1 MTPPRTGIKFCGM
14 TRAEDVRLAV
24 DLGVDLIGLVFAARS
39 PRRLAIAQAQALR
52 VLVPPGIGVVAL
64 VMDTPRKDVE
74 GVVAALR
81 PDYLQFHGSEDAAH
95 CASFGLPYF
104 KAIAMGDGGDPLP
117 AMAAFPSAY
126 GYVLDGHGAGEQ
138 GGSGRSFDWHRL
150 PQATSKPILLAGGLR
165 AANVAAAIR
174 TARPWGVDV
183 SSGIESAPGI
193 KDAGQMRSF
202 IAEVRAQ

>member
-1 MTPPRTGIKFCGM
+1 MTPPRTRIKFCGM

-126 GYVLDGHGAGEQ
+126 GYVLDGHGAGAST
-138 GGSGRSFDWHRL
+138 GTACHRRHPSRSCWPVACAPPTWRRPSAPRVPGAWTCPAASSPHPASRTPGRC
-150 PQATSKPILLAGGLR
+150 A
-165 AANVAAAIR
+165 
-174 TARPWGVDV
+174 V
-183 SSGIESAPGI
+183 SSPKCVRNKRGI
-193 KDAGQMRSF
+193 R
-202 IAEVRAQ
+202 

>member
-1 MTPPRTGIKFCGM
+1 MTPPRTRIKFCGM

-81 PDYLQFHGSEDAAH
+81 PEWVIGV
-95 CASFGLPYF
+95 
-104 KAIAMGDGGDPLP
+104 GGF
-117 AMAAFPSAY
+117 AEA
-126 GYVLDGHGAGEQ
+126 
-138 GGSGRSFDWHRL
+138 
-150 PQATSKPILLAGGLR
+150 R
-165 AANVAAAIR
+165 AAEALHSIGIHIGRVLHPSPASPVANRGWAEAATR
-174 TARPWGVDV
+174 QLVAQGVWD
-183 SSGIESAPGI
+183 
-193 KDAGQMRSF
+193 
-202 IAEVRAQ
+202 